1 MKVQIR
7 DRDALTS
14 LPVMNLRAYL
24 NSHEWTDIGN
34 WGKRPITVFAK
45 EDDGRTW
52 EILVPHT
59 DTIGGYAENMAESV
73 AILATVEDRSQLDVF
88 HDLMG
93 AGADM
98 IRVRSANGAAMKAL
112 SLRRSA
118 SLLND
123 SYDLLASAARAAEK
137 PRAAYRGKL
146 SADVAEYLDSVRPL
160 PGYYEGYALTLHS
173 PVPAGFGRQEDF
185 GDDYFP
191 PFPRRATLNL
201 AKSLKHSRAAIDDAI
216 ASNSLD
222 AFEKAIPFG
231 VSANLCNSVAEL
243 AKKGN
248 GVEIGLFWAGVRPS
262 NAPDAHFSFSASSAD
277 VLMEAARV
285 FRRDEPSFD
294 ERIVAHVVRLDREP
308 DEFDGRATL
317 LAARDGRLIRIRVK
331 FDHSDYDTVIR
342 AFGEH
347 KSISVDGDV
356 HRVGN
361 GYELRNPR
369 NLSLVMEG
377 TE

>member
-1 MKVQIR
+1 MLVQIR
-7 DRDALTS
+7 DRNAVS
-14 LPVMNLRAYL
+14 SIPIMNVLSYL
-24 NSHEWTDIGN
+24 NSHGWHDAGA
-34 WGKRPITVFAK
+34 WGSRPATIYTK
-45 EDDGRTW
+45 EHGGRTW
-52 EILVPHT
+52 EILAPT
-59 DTIGGYAENMAESV
+59 KDTIADYAESMAESV

-93 AGADM
+93 AGSDM

-112 SLRRSA
+112 SLRQSA

-123 SYDLLASAARAAEK
+123 SYDLLASAARAVED
-137 PRAAYRGKL
+137 PRATYRGKL

-185 GDDYFP
+185 GDDFYA

-216 ASNSLD
+216 TSNSLD
-222 AFEKAIPFG
+222 AFEKAIPSG

-248 GVEIGLFWAGVRPS
+248 GVEIGLFWADVRPS
-262 NAPDAHFSFSASSAD
+262 NAPDAHFSFSANSAD

-294 ERIVAHVVRLDREP
+294 ERIVAQVVRLDREP
-308 DEFDGRATL
+308 HEFDGRATL
-317 LAARDGRLIRIRVK
+317 LAARDERPTRIRVK

-361 GYELRNPR
+361 GYVLRNPR